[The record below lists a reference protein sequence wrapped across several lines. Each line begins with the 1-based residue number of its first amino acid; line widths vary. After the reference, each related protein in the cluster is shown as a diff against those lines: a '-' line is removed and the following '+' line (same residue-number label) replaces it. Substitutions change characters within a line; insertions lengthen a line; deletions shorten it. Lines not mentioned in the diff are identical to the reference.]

1 MSKSAKKQPIKQNA
15 RKYISDTP
23 IDENQMSSILQGNR
37 LISMMPTFISVLQS
51 MSEFPQIIWGR
62 KRLMNFRKT
71 IMRSLF

>member
-1 MSKSAKKQPIKQNA
+1 MSKSTKKAADQAEREKVHKRYSNRREPDIIYPA
-15 RKYISDTP
+15 
-23 IDENQMSSILQGNR
+23 NR

-62 KRLMNFRKT
+62 KRLMSFRKT

>member
-1 MSKSAKKQPIKQNA
+1 MSKSTKKQPIKQNA
-15 RKYISDTP
+15 RKYTSDTP
-23 IDENQMSSILQGNR
+23 IDENRMSSILQGNR

-62 KRLMNFRKT
+62 KRLMSFRKT

>member
-1 MSKSAKKQPIKQNA
+1 MSKSTKKQPIKQNA

-23 IDENQMSSILQGNR
+23 IDENRISSILQGNR

-62 KRLMNFRKT
+62 KRLMSFRKT

>member
-1 MSKSAKKQPIKQNA
+1 MSKSTKKQPIKQNA
-15 RKYISDTP
+15 RKYTSDTP

-62 KRLMNFRKT
+62 KRLMSFRK
-71 IMRSLF
+71 LL

>member
-1 MSKSAKKQPIKQNA
+1 MSKSTKKAADQAEREKDT
-15 RKYISDTP
+15 SDTP
-23 IDENQMSSILQGNR
+23 IDENRMSSILQGNR

-62 KRLMNFRKT
+62 KRLMSFRKT